1 MKGVILAGGMGERL
15 FPITRSAS
23 KQLLPVYD
31 KPMIF
36 YPLCALM
43 RAGAREVLVIVRP
56 GELERFR
63 TLLDDG
69 SQWGMD
75 IRYATQDAANGI
87 AEAPLIAAPFLD
99 DEPFVLALGDNIF
112 CGDGFDTS
120 LAEAGDAPSKAAILV
135 KQVADAGH
143 YGVVEFDGKGRVVG
157 IIEKPTSPPSDYAV
171 TGMYFY
177 DASAVE
183 IARGLSPSG
192 RGELEITD
200 INNAYLEAGDL
211 SVVVLPDD
219 VSWLD
224 MGTPDGLLE
233 AAQLVSAEQAR
244 IGERIGVPEHI
255 ALRNGWIDEAQLEK
269 VAAAYGDNDYGRY
282 LQTLIQGQ

>member
-1 MKGVILAGGMGERL
+1 MKGIILAGGMGERL
-15 FPITRSAS
+15 FPITRSTS

-63 TLLDDG
+63 TLLADG

-75 IRYATQDAANGI
+75 IQYATQDAANGI

-112 CGDGFDTS
+112 CGDGFDAS
-120 LAEAGDAPSKAAILV
+120 LAEAGDMRSGAAILI
-135 KQVADAGH
+135 KRVADPGR
-143 YGVVEFDGKGRVVG
+143 YGVVEFDSEGQAMRIV
-157 IIEKPTSPPSDYAV
+157 EKPASPPSDYAV

-200 INNAYLEAGDL
+200 MNNAYLKAGEL
-211 SVVVLPDD
+211 TVVTLPDD

-233 AAQLVSAEQAR
+233 AGQLVSAEQVR

-255 ALRNGWIDEAQLEK
+255 ALRNGWIDGEQLEE

-282 LQTLIQGQ
+282 LQTLIQSD